1 MFDLAKVKTKFSE
14 FLKNSTVPPIVKD
27 GTDYYVFQHFT
38 IKNGDGRYELYYK
51 DDYIDTVQ
59 SSAAAISWCKAKQAG
74 NFILAQ
80 DIVRA
85 DRRVATKKLDLE
97 IRKHRFKNSA
107 DKETKDTMLILVN
120 EDIYRLRQLQDN
132 LKKLIK
138 QTKYIKIKGF
148 DNELN

>member
-1 MFDLAKVKTKFSE
+1 MFDLNKVKTKFSE
-14 FLKNSTVPPIVKD
+14 FLKNSTIPPIVKD

-38 IKNGDGRYELYYK
+38 IKNGNGRYELYYK
-51 DDYIDTVQ
+51 DEYVDTVA

-80 DIVRA
+80 NIVRA
-85 DRRVATKKLDLE
+85 DQRAATKALDVEL
-97 IRKHRFKNSA
+97 RKHRYKN
-107 DKETKDTMLILVN
+107 TKDQELRETMLILVN
-120 EDIYRLRQLQDN
+120 EDIYRLHQAKHN

>member
-14 FLKNSTVPPIVKD
+14 FIRNSNVPPIVKD

-38 IKNGDGRYELYYK
+38 IKNGNGRYELYYR
-51 DDYIDTVQ
+51 DDYVDTVQ

-80 DIVRA
+80 DIIRA
-85 DRRVATKKLDLE
+85 DQRVATKALDIEL
-97 IRKHRFKNSA
+97 RKHRYKNTK
-107 DKETKDTMLILVN
+107 DKEIKDTMLILVN
-120 EDIYRLRQLQDN
+120 EDIYRLQQAKHN
-132 LKKLIK
+132 LKKLLK

-148 DNELN
+148 DDELN

>member
-1 MFDLAKVKTKFSE
+1 M
-14 FLKNSTVPPIVKD
+14 
-27 GTDYYVFQHFT
+27 
-38 IKNGDGRYELYYK
+38 YYK

-80 DIVRA
+80 NIVRA
-85 DRRVATKKLDLE
+85 DQRVATKKLDLE
-97 IRKHRFKNSA
+97 IRKHRFKNSS